1 MFEETYAS
9 VTTNVAGREIKL
21 ETGKIA
27 RQATASII
35 ASSGDN
41 QVLVTVVA
49 GREPEGQSFFPL
61 TVNYTE
67 KYYAAGRI
75 PGSFFRREGRPT
87 EKETLISRLIDRPL
101 RPLFPK
107 GYFQEVQVICTVLS
121 ADKNESPEII
131 SLIGASAALAI
142 SGLPFEGP
150 ISAARV
156 GFVDGSYVLNPD
168 KEFQDKSM
176 LDMVVAGTKDA
187 ILMVES
193 EAKELSEDQML
204 GAVLFAHQEMQKT
217 IALIEELASK
227 TSIPEIEYSL
237 KEDNSELKEKIINIV
252 KDDLVDAYSIP
263 EKAKRQESVSLA
275 RDKMKESL
283 NDEDLEDENVVS
295 GYFKSVESEIVR
307 SRLLNGDTRI
317 DGRDLDT
324 VRPIDIEVGFLNKSH
339 GSCLF
344 TRGETQ
350 SIGVATLGGSRDA
363 QLIDALDGTTN
374 DPFMLHYNFPPFS
387 VGEAGF
393 IGAPKRREIGHGK
406 LARRALEAVLPSQE
420 EFPYTIRVVSEI
432 TESNGSS
439 SMATVCS
446 SSLSMMDAGIPIK
459 KAVAGVAM
467 GLVLD
472 GDSFCVITDILGDE
486 DHLGDMDF
494 KVAGTADGVTA
505 LQMDIKVKGISEEI
519 MEVALEKAQTA
530 RTHILEKM
538 NSVLDSPR
546 EELSP
551 NAPQAVSMTIAKDKI
566 REVIGKGG
574 SVIKSITE
582 KSGSNV
588 DINDNGEIKIFGDSP
603 ESRQTAIDLINQI
616 VADPEVGQIYTGT
629 VVKIVEFGA
638 FVSIDGGKE
647 GLVHVS
653 EIMEERVEKVSDYL
667 VEGEEVDV
675 KVIGIDDRGRV
686 KLSIKAVNPPE
697 ESNEE

>member
-67 KYYAAGRI
+67 KYYAAGKI

-87 EKETLISRLIDRPL
+87 EKETLVSRLIDRPL

-156 GFVDGSYVLNPD
+156 GFVDGSYVLNPGN
-168 KEFQDKSM
+168 ESLEKSM

-193 EAKELSEDQML
+193 EAKELPEDQML

-217 IALIEELASK
+217 ITLIEELASK

-237 KEDNSELKEKIINIV
+237 REDNSELKEKIINIV
-252 KDDLVDAYSIP
+252 RDDLINAYSIP

-283 NDEDLEDENVVS
+283 NDEDLEDENAVS

-307 SRLLNGDTRI
+307 SRLLNGDSRI

-324 VRPIDIEVGFLNKSH
+324 VRPIEIEVGFLNKSH

-363 QLIDALDGTTN
+363 QLIDALEGTSN
-374 DPFMLHYNFPPFS
+374 DPFMLHYNFPPYS

-406 LARRALEAVLPSQE
+406 LARRALEAVLPTQE

-472 GDSFCVITDILGDE
+472 GDNFCVITDILGDE

-494 KVAGTADGVTA
+494 KVAGTSDGVTA

-538 NSVLDSPR
+538 NSSLDAPR
-546 EELSP
+546 KELSP
-551 NAPQAVSMTIAKDKI
+551 NAPQAVNMNIAKDKI

-603 ESRQTAIDLINQI
+603 ESRQIAIDLINQI

-686 KLSIKAVNPPE
+686 KLSIKAVNSPE
-697 ESNEE
+697 ETN

>member
-67 KYYAAGRI
+67 KYYAAGKI

-87 EKETLISRLIDRPL
+87 EKETLVSRLIDRPL

-168 KEFQDKSM
+168 NESLEKSM

-217 IALIEELASK
+217 ITLIEELASK
-227 TSIPEIEYSL
+227 TSTPEIEYSI

-252 KDDLVDAYSIP
+252 RDDLVSAYSIP
-263 EKAKRQESVSLA
+263 EKSKRQESVSLA

-283 NDEDLEDENVVS
+283 SDEDLEDENAVS

-307 SRLLNGDTRI
+307 SRLLNGDSRI

-363 QLIDALDGTTN
+363 QLIDALEGTTN

-472 GDSFCVITDILGDE
+472 GDDFCVITDILGDE

-494 KVAGTADGVTA
+494 KVAGTSDGVTA

-538 NSVLDSPR
+538 DSVLDSPR
-546 EELSP
+546 KELSP
-551 NAPQAVSMTIAKDKI
+551 NAPQAVNMTIAKDKI

-582 KSGSNV
+582 KSGANV
-588 DINDNGEIKIFGDSP
+588 DINDDGEIKIFGDSP
-603 ESRQTAIDLINQI
+603 ESRQTAIDLINKI

-686 KLSIKAVNPPE
+686 KLSIKAVNSPE
-697 ESNEE
+697 ETIEG

>member
-67 KYYAAGRI
+67 KYYAAGKI

-87 EKETLISRLIDRPL
+87 EKETLVSRLIDRPL

-168 KEFQDKSM
+168 NESLEKSM

-217 IALIEELASK
+217 ITLIEELASK
-227 TSIPEIEYSL
+227 TSTPEIEYSI

-252 KDDLVDAYSIP
+252 RDDLVSAYSIP
-263 EKAKRQESVSLA
+263 EKSKRQESVSLA

-283 NDEDLEDENVVS
+283 SDEDLEDENTVS

-307 SRLLNGDTRI
+307 SRLLNGDSRI

-363 QLIDALDGTTN
+363 QLIDALEGTTN

-472 GDSFCVITDILGDE
+472 GDDFCVITDILGDE

-494 KVAGTADGVTA
+494 KVAGTSDGVTA

-538 NSVLDSPR
+538 DSVLDSPR
-546 EELSP
+546 KELSP
-551 NAPQAVSMTIAKDKI
+551 NAPQAVNMTIAKDKI

-582 KSGSNV
+582 KSGANV
-588 DINDNGEIKIFGDSP
+588 DINDDGEIKIFGDSP
-603 ESRQTAIDLINQI
+603 ESRQTAIDLINKI

-686 KLSIKAVNPPE
+686 KLSIKAVNSPE
-697 ESNEE
+697 GTTQG

>member
-67 KYYAAGRI
+67 KYYAAGKI

-87 EKETLISRLIDRPL
+87 EKETLVSRLIDRPL

-168 KEFQDKSM
+168 NESQEKSM

-217 IALIEELASK
+217 ISLIEELASK

-237 KEDNSELKEKIINIV
+237 REDNSELKEKIINIV
-252 KDDLVDAYSIP
+252 KDGLVDAYSIP
-263 EKAKRQESVSLA
+263 EKAKRQESVSLV

-283 NDEDLEDENVVS
+283 NDEDLEDENIVS

-307 SRLLNGDTRI
+307 SRLLNGDSRI

-363 QLIDALDGTTN
+363 QLIDALEGTSN

-472 GDSFCVITDILGDE
+472 GDNFCVITDILGDE

-494 KVAGTADGVTA
+494 KVAGTSDGVTA

-546 EELSP
+546 KELSP

-686 KLSIKAVNPPE
+686 KLSIKAVNTPE
-697 ESNEE
+697 ESNDE

>member
-67 KYYAAGRI
+67 KYYAAGKI

-87 EKETLISRLIDRPL
+87 EKETLVSRLIDRPL

-168 KEFQDKSM
+168 NESQEKSM

-217 IALIEELASK
+217 ITLIEELASK

-237 KEDNSELKEKIINIV
+237 REDNSELKEKIISIV
-252 KDDLVDAYSIP
+252 KDDLVNAYSIP

-307 SRLLNGDTRI
+307 SRLLNGDSRI

-363 QLIDALDGTTN
+363 QLIDALEGTSN

-472 GDSFCVITDILGDE
+472 GDNFCVITDILGDE

-494 KVAGTADGVTA
+494 KVAGTSDGVTA

-546 EELSP
+546 KELSP

-686 KLSIKAVNPPE
+686 KLSIKAVNSPE
-697 ESNEE
+697 ESSKE

>member
-67 KYYAAGRI
+67 KYYAAGKI

-87 EKETLISRLIDRPL
+87 EKETLVSRLIDRPL

-168 KEFQDKSM
+168 NESLEKSM

-217 IALIEELASK
+217 ITLIEELASK
-227 TSIPEIEYSL
+227 TSTPEIEYSI

-252 KDDLVDAYSIP
+252 RDDLVSAYSIP
-263 EKAKRQESVSLA
+263 EKSKRQESVSLA

-283 NDEDLEDENVVS
+283 SDEDLEDENAVS

-307 SRLLNGDTRI
+307 SRLLNGDSRI

-363 QLIDALDGTTN
+363 QLIDALEGTTN

-446 SSLSMMDAGIPIK
+446 SSLSLMDAGIPIK

-472 GDSFCVITDILGDE
+472 GDDFCVITDILGDE

-494 KVAGTADGVTA
+494 KVAGTSDGVTA

-538 NSVLDSPR
+538 DSVLDSPR
-546 EELSP
+546 KELSP
-551 NAPQAVSMTIAKDKI
+551 NAPQAVNMTIAKDKI

-582 KSGSNV
+582 KSGANV
-588 DINDNGEIKIFGDSP
+588 DINDDGEIKIFGDSP
-603 ESRQTAIDLINQI
+603 ESRQTAIDLINKI

-686 KLSIKAVNPPE
+686 KLSIKAVNSPE
-697 ESNEE
+697 ETIEG

>member
-67 KYYAAGRI
+67 KYYAAGKI

-156 GFVDGSYVLNPD
+156 GFVDGSYVLNPA

-217 IALIEELASK
+217 IALIEELVSK

-237 KEDNSELKEKIINIV
+237 REDNSELKEKIVNIV
-252 KDDLVDAYSIP
+252 RDDLVDAYSIP

-307 SRLLNGDTRI
+307 SRLLNGDSRI

-472 GDSFCVITDILGDE
+472 GDNFCVITDILGDE

-546 EELSP
+546 KELSP

>member
-67 KYYAAGRI
+67 KYYAAGKI

-87 EKETLISRLIDRPL
+87 EKETLVSRLIDRPL

-168 KEFQDKSM
+168 NESLEKSM

-283 NDEDLEDENVVS
+283 NDEELEDENVVS

-307 SRLLNGDTRI
+307 SRLLNGDSRI

-546 EELSP
+546 KELSP

>member
-9 VTTNVAGREIKL
+9 VTTNVAGRDIKL

-35 ASSGDN
+35 ASSGEN

-67 KYYAAGRI
+67 KYYAAGKI

-87 EKETLISRLIDRPL
+87 EKETLVSRLIDRPL

-168 KEFQDKSM
+168 NESLEKSM

-217 IALIEELASK
+217 ITLIEELVSK
-227 TSIPEIEYSL
+227 TSIPEIEYSI

-252 KDDLVDAYSIP
+252 RDDLVSAYSIP

-283 NDEDLEDENVVS
+283 SDEDLEDENAVS

-307 SRLLNGDTRI
+307 SRLLNGDSRI

-363 QLIDALDGTTN
+363 QLIDALEGTTN

-472 GDSFCVITDILGDE
+472 GDDFCVITDILGDE

-494 KVAGTADGVTA
+494 KVAGTSDGVTA

-530 RTHILEKM
+530 RTHILAKM
-538 NSVLDSPR
+538 DSVLDSPR
-546 EELSP
+546 KELSP
-551 NAPQAVSMTIAKDKI
+551 NAPQAVNMTIAKDKI

-582 KSGSNV
+582 KSGANV
-588 DINDNGEIKIFGDSP
+588 DINDDGEIKIFGDSP

-616 VADPEVGQIYTGT
+616 VADPEVGQIYIGT

-686 KLSIKAVNPPE
+686 KLSIKAVNSPE
-697 ESNEE
+697 ETSEG

>member
-67 KYYAAGRI
+67 KYYAAGKI

-87 EKETLISRLIDRPL
+87 EKETLVSRLIDRPL

-168 KEFQDKSM
+168 NESLEKSM

-217 IALIEELASK
+217 ITLIEELASK
-227 TSIPEIEYSL
+227 TSTPEIEYSI

-252 KDDLVDAYSIP
+252 RDDLVSAYSIP
-263 EKAKRQESVSLA
+263 EKSKRQESVSLA

-283 NDEDLEDENVVS
+283 SDEDLEDENAVS

-307 SRLLNGDTRI
+307 SRLLNGDSRI

-363 QLIDALDGTTN
+363 QLIDALEGTTN

-446 SSLSMMDAGIPIK
+446 SSLSLMDAGIPIK

-472 GDSFCVITDILGDE
+472 GDDFCVITDILGDE

-494 KVAGTADGVTA
+494 KVAGTSDGVTA

-538 NSVLDSPR
+538 DSVLDSPR
-546 EELSP
+546 KELSP
-551 NAPQAVSMTIAKDKI
+551 NAPQAVNMTIAKDKI

-582 KSGSNV
+582 KSGANV
-588 DINDNGEIKIFGDSP
+588 DINDDGEIKIFGDSP
-603 ESRQTAIDLINQI
+603 ESRQTAIDLINKI

-686 KLSIKAVNPPE
+686 KLSIKAVNSPE
-697 ESNEE
+697 ETTEG

>member
-67 KYYAAGRI
+67 KYYAAGKI

-87 EKETLISRLIDRPL
+87 EKETLVSRLIDRPL

-168 KEFQDKSM
+168 NESLEKSM

-217 IALIEELASK
+217 ITLIEELASK
-227 TSIPEIEYSL
+227 TSTPEIEYSI

-252 KDDLVDAYSIP
+252 RDDLVSAYSIP
-263 EKAKRQESVSLA
+263 EKSKRQESVSLA

-283 NDEDLEDENVVS
+283 SDEDLEDENAVS

-307 SRLLNGDTRI
+307 SRLLNGDSRI

-363 QLIDALDGTTN
+363 QLIDALEGTTN

-446 SSLSMMDAGIPIK
+446 SSLSLMDAGIPIK

-472 GDSFCVITDILGDE
+472 GDDFCVITDILGDE

-494 KVAGTADGVTA
+494 KVAGTSDGVTA

-538 NSVLDSPR
+538 DSVLDSPR
-546 EELSP
+546 KELSP
-551 NAPQAVSMTIAKDKI
+551 NAPQAVNMTIAKDKI

-582 KSGSNV
+582 KSGANV
-588 DINDNGEIKIFGDSP
+588 DINDDGEIKIFGDSP

-686 KLSIKAVNPPE
+686 KLSIKAVNSPE
-697 ESNEE
+697 ETIEG

>member
-67 KYYAAGRI
+67 KYYAAGKI

-87 EKETLISRLIDRPL
+87 EKETLVSRLIDRPL

-168 KEFQDKSM
+168 NESLEKSM

-217 IALIEELASK
+217 ITLIEELASK
-227 TSIPEIEYSL
+227 TSTPEIEYSI

-252 KDDLVDAYSIP
+252 RDDLVSAYSIP
-263 EKAKRQESVSLA
+263 EKSKRQESVSLA

-283 NDEDLEDENVVS
+283 SDEDLEDENAVS

-307 SRLLNGDTRI
+307 SRLLNGDSRI

-363 QLIDALDGTTN
+363 QLIDALEGTTN

-446 SSLSMMDAGIPIK
+446 SSLSLMDAGIPIK

-472 GDSFCVITDILGDE
+472 GDDFCVITDILGDE

-494 KVAGTADGVTA
+494 KVAGTSDGVTA

-538 NSVLDSPR
+538 DSVLDSPR
-546 EELSP
+546 KELSP
-551 NAPQAVSMTIAKDKI
+551 NAPQAVNMTIAKDKI

-582 KSGSNV
+582 KSGANV
-588 DINDNGEIKIFGDSP
+588 DINDDGEIRIFGDSP
-603 ESRQTAIDLINQI
+603 ESRQTAIDLINKI

-686 KLSIKAVNPPE
+686 KLSIKAVNSPE
-697 ESNEE
+697 ETIEG

>member
-67 KYYAAGRI
+67 KYYAAGKI

-87 EKETLISRLIDRPL
+87 EKETLVSRLIDRPL

-168 KEFQDKSM
+168 NESLEKSM

-217 IALIEELASK
+217 ITLIEELASK
-227 TSIPEIEYSL
+227 TSIPEIEYSI
-237 KEDNSELKEKIINIV
+237 KEDNSELKEKIINIIR
-252 KDDLVDAYSIP
+252 DDLVSAYSIP

-283 NDEDLEDENVVS
+283 SDEDLEDENAVS

-307 SRLLNGDTRI
+307 SRLLNGDSRI

-363 QLIDALDGTTN
+363 QLIDALEGTTN

-472 GDSFCVITDILGDE
+472 GDDFCVITDILGDE

-494 KVAGTADGVTA
+494 KVAGTSDGVTA

-519 MEVALEKAQTA
+519 MEVALEKAQIA

-538 NSVLDSPR
+538 DSVLDSPR
-546 EELSP
+546 KELSP
-551 NAPQAVSMTIAKDKI
+551 NAPQAVNMTIAKDKI

-582 KSGSNV
+582 KSGANV
-588 DINDNGEIKIFGDSP
+588 DINDDGEIKIFGDSP

-616 VADPEVGQIYTGT
+616 VADPEVGQIYIGT

-686 KLSIKAVNPPE
+686 KLSIKAVNSPE
-697 ESNEE
+697 ETTEG

>member
-67 KYYAAGRI
+67 KYYAAGKI

-237 KEDNSELKEKIINIV
+237 REDNSELKEKIINIV
-252 KDDLVDAYSIP
+252 RDDLVDAYSIP

-324 VRPIDIEVGFLNKSH
+324 VRPIDVEVGFLNKSH

-363 QLIDALDGTTN
+363 QLIDALEGTTN

-472 GDSFCVITDILGDE
+472 GDNFCVITDILGDE

-494 KVAGTADGVTA
+494 KVAGTTDGVTA

-546 EELSP
+546 KELSP

-697 ESNEE
+697 EINEE

>member
-49 GREPEGQSFFPL
+49 GREPEGQSFLPL

-283 NDEDLEDENVVS
+283 NDEELEDENVVS

-307 SRLLNGDTRI
+307 SRLLNGDSRI

-546 EELSP
+546 KELSP

>member
-67 KYYAAGRI
+67 KYYAAGKI

-87 EKETLISRLIDRPL
+87 EKETLVSRLIDRPL

-156 GFVDGSYVLNPD
+156 GFVDGAYVLNPD
-168 KEFQDKSM
+168 NESLEKSM

-217 IALIEELASK
+217 ITLIEELASK
-227 TSIPEIEYSL
+227 TSIPEIEYSI

-252 KDDLVDAYSIP
+252 RDDLVSAYSIP

-283 NDEDLEDENVVS
+283 SDEDLEDENAVS

-307 SRLLNGDTRI
+307 SRLLNGDSRI

-363 QLIDALDGTTN
+363 QLIDALEGTTN

-472 GDSFCVITDILGDE
+472 GDDFCVITDILGDE

-494 KVAGTADGVTA
+494 KVAGTSDGVTA

-519 MEVALEKAQTA
+519 MEVALEKAQIA

-538 NSVLDSPR
+538 DSVLDSPR
-546 EELSP
+546 KELSP
-551 NAPQAVSMTIAKDKI
+551 NAPQAVNMTIPKDKI

-582 KSGSNV
+582 KSGANV
-588 DINDNGEIKIFGDSP
+588 DINDDGEIKIFGDSP

-616 VADPEVGQIYTGT
+616 VADPEVGHIYTGT

-686 KLSIKAVNPPE
+686 KLSIKAVNSPE
-697 ESNEE
+697 ETTEG

>member
-67 KYYAAGRI
+67 KYYAAGKI

-87 EKETLISRLIDRPL
+87 EKETLVSRLIDRPL

-168 KEFQDKSM
+168 NESLEKSM

-217 IALIEELASK
+217 ITLIEELASK
-227 TSIPEIEYSL
+227 TSIPEIEYSI

-252 KDDLVDAYSIP
+252 RDDLVSAYSIP

-283 NDEDLEDENVVS
+283 SDEDLEDENAVS

-307 SRLLNGDTRI
+307 SRLLNGDSRI

-363 QLIDALDGTTN
+363 QLIDALEGTTN

-472 GDSFCVITDILGDE
+472 GDDFCVITDIFGDE

-494 KVAGTADGVTA
+494 KVAGTSDGVTA

-519 MEVALEKAQTA
+519 MEVALEKAQIA

-538 NSVLDSPR
+538 DSVLDSPR
-546 EELSP
+546 KELSP
-551 NAPQAVSMTIAKDKI
+551 NAPQAVNMTIAKDKI

-582 KSGSNV
+582 KSGANV
-588 DINDNGEIKIFGDSP
+588 DINDDGEIKIFGDSP

-616 VADPEVGQIYTGT
+616 VADPEVGHIYTGT

-686 KLSIKAVNPPE
+686 KLSIKAVNSPE
-697 ESNEE
+697 ETNEG

>member
-67 KYYAAGRI
+67 KYYAAGKI

-87 EKETLISRLIDRPL
+87 EKETLVSRLIDRPL

-168 KEFQDKSM
+168 NESLKKSM

-217 IALIEELASK
+217 ITLIEELASK
-227 TSIPEIEYSL
+227 TSIPEIEYSI

-252 KDDLVDAYSIP
+252 RDDLVSAYSIP

-283 NDEDLEDENVVS
+283 SDEDLEDENAVS

-307 SRLLNGDTRI
+307 SRLLNGDSRI

-420 EFPYTIRVVSEI
+420 EFPYTIRVESEI

-472 GDSFCVITDILGDE
+472 GNDFCVITDILGDE

-494 KVAGTADGVTA
+494 KVAGTSDGVTA

-519 MEVALEKAQTA
+519 MEVALEKAQIA
-530 RTHILEKM
+530 RTHIIEKM
-538 NSVLDSPR
+538 DSVLDSPR
-546 EELSP
+546 KELSP
-551 NAPQAVSMTIAKDKI
+551 NAPQAVNMTIAKDKI

-582 KSGSNV
+582 KSGANV
-588 DINDNGEIKIFGDSP
+588 DINDDGEIKIFGDSP

-616 VADPEVGQIYTGT
+616 VADPEVGHIYTGT
-629 VVKIVEFGA
+629 VVKIVDFGA

-686 KLSIKAVNPPE
+686 KLSIKAVNSPE
-697 ESNEE
+697 ETTEG

>member
-27 RQATASII
+27 RQATASIL

-67 KYYAAGRI
+67 KYYAAGKI

-87 EKETLISRLIDRPL
+87 EKETLVSRLIDRPL

-156 GFVDGSYVLNPD
+156 GFVDGSYVLNPGN
-168 KEFQDKSM
+168 ESLEKSM

-193 EAKELSEDQML
+193 EAKELPEDQML

-217 IALIEELASK
+217 ITLIEELASK

-237 KEDNSELKEKIINIV
+237 REDNSELKEKIINIV
-252 KDDLVDAYSIP
+252 RDDLINAYSIP

-283 NDEDLEDENVVS
+283 NDEDLEDENAVS

-307 SRLLNGDTRI
+307 SRLLNGDSRI

-324 VRPIDIEVGFLNKSH
+324 VRPIEIEVGFLNKSH

-363 QLIDALDGTTN
+363 QLIDALEGTTN
-374 DPFMLHYNFPPFS
+374 DPFMLHYNFPPYS

-406 LARRALEAVLPSQE
+406 LARRALEAVLPTQE

-472 GDSFCVITDILGDE
+472 GDNFCVITDILGDE

-494 KVAGTADGVTA
+494 KVAGTSDGVTA

-538 NSVLDSPR
+538 NSSLDAPR
-546 EELSP
+546 KELSP
-551 NAPQAVSMTIAKDKI
+551 NAPQAVNMNIAKDKI

-603 ESRQTAIDLINQI
+603 ESRQIAIDLINQI

-686 KLSIKAVNPPE
+686 KLSIKAVNSPE
-697 ESNEE
+697 ENN

>member
-67 KYYAAGRI
+67 KYYAAGKI

-87 EKETLISRLIDRPL
+87 EKETLVSRLIDRPL

-168 KEFQDKSM
+168 NESLEKSM

-217 IALIEELASK
+217 ITLIEELASK
-227 TSIPEIEYSL
+227 TSIPEIEYSI

-252 KDDLVDAYSIP
+252 RDDLVSAYSIP

-283 NDEDLEDENVVS
+283 SDEDLEDENAVS

-307 SRLLNGDTRI
+307 SRLLNGDSRI

-363 QLIDALDGTTN
+363 QLIDALEGTTN

-472 GDSFCVITDILGDE
+472 GDDFCVITDILGDE

-494 KVAGTADGVTA
+494 KVAGTSDGVTA

-538 NSVLDSPR
+538 DSVLDSPR
-546 EELSP
+546 KELSP
-551 NAPQAVSMTIAKDKI
+551 NAPQAVNMTIAKDKI

-582 KSGSNV
+582 KSGANV
-588 DINDNGEIKIFGDSP
+588 DINDDGEIKIFGDSP

-616 VADPEVGQIYTGT
+616 VADPCLLYT
-629 VVKIVEFGA
+629 
-638 FVSIDGGKE
+638 SPSPRD
-647 GLVHVS
+647 
-653 EIMEERVEKVSDYL
+653 
-667 VEGEEVDV
+667 
-675 KVIGIDDRGRV
+675 
-686 KLSIKAVNPPE
+686 PE
-697 ESNEE
+697 

>member
-67 KYYAAGRI
+67 KYYAAGKI

-87 EKETLISRLIDRPL
+87 EKETLVSRLIDRPL

-168 KEFQDKSM
+168 NESLEKSM

-217 IALIEELASK
+217 ITLIEELASK
-227 TSIPEIEYSL
+227 TSTPEIEYSI

-252 KDDLVDAYSIP
+252 RDDLVSAYSIP
-263 EKAKRQESVSLA
+263 EKSKRQESVSLA

-283 NDEDLEDENVVS
+283 SDEDLEDENAVS

-307 SRLLNGDTRI
+307 SRLLNGDSRI

-363 QLIDALDGTTN
+363 QLIDALEGTTN

-446 SSLSMMDAGIPIK
+446 SSLSLMDAGIPIK

-472 GDSFCVITDILGDE
+472 GDDFCVITDILGDE

-494 KVAGTADGVTA
+494 KVAGTSDGVTA

-538 NSVLDSPR
+538 DSVLDSPR
-546 EELSP
+546 KELSP
-551 NAPQAVSMTIAKDKI
+551 NAPQAVNMTIAKDKI

-582 KSGSNV
+582 KSGANV
-588 DINDNGEIKIFGDSP
+588 DINDDGEIKIFGDSP
-603 ESRQTAIDLINQI
+603 ESRQTAIDLINKI

-686 KLSIKAVNPPE
+686 KLSIKAVNLPE
-697 ESNEE
+697 ETIEG

>member
-67 KYYAAGRI
+67 KYYAAGKI

-87 EKETLISRLIDRPL
+87 EKETLVSRLIDRPL

-168 KEFQDKSM
+168 NESLEKSM

-193 EAKELSEDQML
+193 EAKELTEDQML

-217 IALIEELASK
+217 ITLIEELASK
-227 TSIPEIEYSL
+227 TSTPEIEYSI

-252 KDDLVDAYSIP
+252 RDDLVSAYSIP

-283 NDEDLEDENVVS
+283 SDEDLEDENTVS

-307 SRLLNGDTRI
+307 SRLLNGDSRI

-363 QLIDALDGTTN
+363 QLIDALEGTTN

-446 SSLSMMDAGIPIK
+446 SSLSLMDAGIPIK

-472 GDSFCVITDILGDE
+472 GDDFCVITDILGDE

-494 KVAGTADGVTA
+494 KVAGTSDGVTA

-538 NSVLDSPR
+538 DSVLDSPR
-546 EELSP
+546 KELSP
-551 NAPQAVSMTIAKDKI
+551 NAPQAVNMTIAKDKI

-582 KSGSNV
+582 KSGANV
-588 DINDNGEIKIFGDSP
+588 DINDDGEIKIFGDSP
-603 ESRQTAIDLINQI
+603 ESRQTAIDLINKI

-686 KLSIKAVNPPE
+686 KLSIKAVNSPE
-697 ESNEE
+697 ETTEG

>member
-67 KYYAAGRI
+67 KYYAAGKI

-87 EKETLISRLIDRPL
+87 EKETLVSRLIDRPL

-168 KEFQDKSM
+168 NESLEKSM

-217 IALIEELASK
+217 ITLIEELASK
-227 TSIPEIEYSL
+227 TSTPEIEYSI

-252 KDDLVDAYSIP
+252 RDDLVSAYSIP
-263 EKAKRQESVSLA
+263 EKSKRQESVSLA

-283 NDEDLEDENVVS
+283 SDEDLEDENAVS

-307 SRLLNGDTRI
+307 SRLLNGDSRI

-363 QLIDALDGTTN
+363 QLIDALEGTTN

-393 IGAPKRREIGHGK
+393 IGARKRREIGHGK
-406 LARRALEAVLPSQE
+406 LARRALEAVLPSHE

-472 GDSFCVITDILGDE
+472 GDNFCVITDILGDE

-494 KVAGTADGVTA
+494 KVAGTSDGVTA

-538 NSVLDSPR
+538 DSVLDSPR
-546 EELSP
+546 KELSP
-551 NAPQAVSMTIAKDKI
+551 NAPQAVNMTIAKDKI

-582 KSGSNV
+582 KSGANV
-588 DINDNGEIKIFGDSP
+588 DINDDGEIKIFGDSP
-603 ESRQTAIDLINQI
+603 ESRQTAIDLINKI

-686 KLSIKAVNPPE
+686 KLSIKAVNSPE
-697 ESNEE
+697 GTTQG

>member
-67 KYYAAGRI
+67 KYYAAGKI

-87 EKETLISRLIDRPL
+87 EKETLVSRLIDRPL

-168 KEFQDKSM
+168 NESLEKSM

-217 IALIEELASK
+217 ITLIEELASK
-227 TSIPEIEYSL
+227 TSTPEIEYSI

-252 KDDLVDAYSIP
+252 RDDLVSAYSIP
-263 EKAKRQESVSLA
+263 EKSKRQESVSLA

-283 NDEDLEDENVVS
+283 SDEDLEDENAVS

-307 SRLLNGDTRI
+307 SRLLNGDSRI

-363 QLIDALDGTTN
+363 QLIDALEGTTN

-446 SSLSMMDAGIPIK
+446 SSLSLMDAGIPIK

-472 GDSFCVITDILGDE
+472 GDDFCVITDILGDE

-494 KVAGTADGVTA
+494 KVAGTSDGVTA

-538 NSVLDSPR
+538 DSVLDSPR
-546 EELSP
+546 KELSP
-551 NAPQAVSMTIAKDKI
+551 NAPQAVNMTIAKDKI

-582 KSGSNV
+582 KSGANV
-588 DINDNGEIKIFGDSP
+588 DINDDGEIRIFGDSP
-603 ESRQTAIDLINQI
+603 ESRQTAIDLINKI

-686 KLSIKAVNPPE
+686 KLSIKAVNSPE
-697 ESNEE
+697 ETTEG

>member
-142 SGLPFEGP
+142 SGLPFDGP

-283 NDEDLEDENVVS
+283 NDEELEDENVVS

-307 SRLLNGDTRI
+307 SRLLNGDSRI

-546 EELSP
+546 KELSP

>member
-67 KYYAAGRI
+67 KYYAAGKI

-87 EKETLISRLIDRPL
+87 EKETLVSRLIDRPL

-168 KEFQDKSM
+168 SESVEKSM

-217 IALIEELASK
+217 ITLIEELASK
-227 TSIPEIEYSL
+227 TSTPEIEYSI

-252 KDDLVDAYSIP
+252 RDDLVSAYSIP

-283 NDEDLEDENVVS
+283 SDEDLEDENAVS

-307 SRLLNGDTRI
+307 SRLLNGDSRI

-363 QLIDALDGTTN
+363 QLIDALEGTTN

-446 SSLSMMDAGIPIK
+446 SSLSLMDAGIPIK

-472 GDSFCVITDILGDE
+472 GDDFCVITDILGDE

-494 KVAGTADGVTA
+494 KVAGTSDGVTA

-538 NSVLDSPR
+538 DSVLDSPR
-546 EELSP
+546 KELSP
-551 NAPQAVSMTIAKDKI
+551 NAPQAVNMTIAKDKI

-582 KSGSNV
+582 KSGANV
-588 DINDNGEIKIFGDSP
+588 DINDDGEIKIFGDSP
-603 ESRQTAIDLINQI
+603 ESRQTAIDLINKI

-686 KLSIKAVNPPE
+686 KLSIKAVNLPE
-697 ESNEE
+697 ETIEG

>member
-67 KYYAAGRI
+67 KYYAAGKI

-87 EKETLISRLIDRPL
+87 EKETLVSRLIDRPL

-168 KEFQDKSM
+168 NGSLEKSM

-217 IALIEELASK
+217 ISLIEELASK

-252 KDDLVDAYSIP
+252 KDGLVDAYSIP
-263 EKAKRQESVSLA
+263 EKAKRQESVSLV

-283 NDEDLEDENVVS
+283 NDEDLEDENIVS

-307 SRLLNGDTRI
+307 SRLLNGDSRI

-363 QLIDALDGTTN
+363 QLIDALEGTSN

-472 GDSFCVITDILGDE
+472 GDNFCVITDILGDE

-494 KVAGTADGVTA
+494 KVAGTSDGVTA

-546 EELSP
+546 KELSP

-686 KLSIKAVNPPE
+686 KLSIKAVNSPE

>member
-67 KYYAAGRI
+67 KYYAAGKI

-87 EKETLISRLIDRPL
+87 EKETLVSRLIDRPL

-168 KEFQDKSM
+168 NESLEKSM

-217 IALIEELASK
+217 ITLIEELASK
-227 TSIPEIEYSL
+227 TSTPEIEYSI
-237 KEDNSELKEKIINIV
+237 KEDNSELKEKIINII
-252 KDDLVDAYSIP
+252 KDDLVSAYSIP
-263 EKAKRQESVSLA
+263 EKSKRQESVSLA

-283 NDEDLEDENVVS
+283 SDEDLEDENAVS

-307 SRLLNGDTRI
+307 SRLLNGDSRI

-363 QLIDALDGTTN
+363 QLIDALEGTTN

-446 SSLSMMDAGIPIK
+446 SSLSLMDAGIPIK

-472 GDSFCVITDILGDE
+472 GDDFCVITDILGDE

-494 KVAGTADGVTA
+494 KVAGTSDGVTA

-538 NSVLDSPR
+538 DSVLDSPR
-546 EELSP
+546 KELSP
-551 NAPQAVSMTIAKDKI
+551 NAPQAVNMTIAKDKI

-582 KSGSNV
+582 KSGANV
-588 DINDNGEIKIFGDSP
+588 DINDDGEIKIFGDSP
-603 ESRQTAIDLINQI
+603 ESRQTAIDLINKI

-686 KLSIKAVNPPE
+686 KLSIKAVNSPE
-697 ESNEE
+697 ETIEG

>member
-67 KYYAAGRI
+67 KYYAAGKI

-87 EKETLISRLIDRPL
+87 EKETLVSRLIDRPL

-168 KEFQDKSM
+168 NESLEKSM

-217 IALIEELASK
+217 ITLIEELASK
-227 TSIPEIEYSL
+227 TSTPEIEYSI

-252 KDDLVDAYSIP
+252 RDDLVSAYSIP
-263 EKAKRQESVSLA
+263 EKSKRQESVSLA

-283 NDEDLEDENVVS
+283 SDEDLEDENAVS

-307 SRLLNGDTRI
+307 SRLLNGDSRI

-363 QLIDALDGTTN
+363 QLIDALEGTTN

-446 SSLSMMDAGIPIK
+446 SSLSLMDAGIPIK

-472 GDSFCVITDILGDE
+472 GDDFCVITDILGDE

-494 KVAGTADGVTA
+494 KVAGTSDGVTA

-538 NSVLDSPR
+538 DSVLDSPR
-546 EELSP
+546 KELSS
-551 NAPQAVSMTIAKDKI
+551 NAPQAVNMTIAKDKI

-582 KSGSNV
+582 KSGANV
-588 DINDNGEIKIFGDSP
+588 DINDDGEIKIFGDSP
-603 ESRQTAIDLINQI
+603 ESRQTAIDLINKI

-686 KLSIKAVNPPE
+686 KLSIKAVNSPE
-697 ESNEE
+697 ETTEG

>member
-283 NDEDLEDENVVS
+283 NDEELEDENVVS

-307 SRLLNGDTRI
+307 SRLLNGDSRI

-546 EELSP
+546 KELSP

>member
-27 RQATASII
+27 RQATSSII

-67 KYYAAGRI
+67 KYYAAGKI

-87 EKETLISRLIDRPL
+87 EKETLVSRLIDRPL

-168 KEFQDKSM
+168 NGSLEKSM

-217 IALIEELASK
+217 ISLIEELASK

-237 KEDNSELKEKIINIV
+237 REDNSELKEKIINIV
-252 KDDLVDAYSIP
+252 KDGLVDAYSIP
-263 EKAKRQESVSLA
+263 EKAKRQESVSLV

-307 SRLLNGDTRI
+307 SRLLNGDSRI

-363 QLIDALDGTTN
+363 QLIDALEGTSN

-472 GDSFCVITDILGDE
+472 GDNFCVITDILGDE

-494 KVAGTADGVTA
+494 KVAGTSDGVTA

-546 EELSP
+546 KELSP

-686 KLSIKAVNPPE
+686 KLSIKAVNTPE
-697 ESNEE
+697 ESNDE

>member
-9 VTTNVAGREIKL
+9 VTTTVAGREIKL
-21 ETGKIA
+21 ETGRVA

-87 EKETLISRLIDRPL
+87 EKETLVSRLIDRPL

-168 KEFQDKSM
+168 NEFLEKSM

-217 IALIEELASK
+217 INLIEELASK
-227 TSIPEIEYSL
+227 TSIPEIEYSIR
-237 KEDNSELKEKIINIV
+237 EDNSELKEKIVNV
-252 KDDLVDAYSIP
+252 VRDDLVSAYSIP

-275 RDKMKESL
+275 RDKMKETLS
-283 NDEDLEDENVVS
+283 DEDLEDENAVS

-307 SRLLNGDTRI
+307 SRLLNGDSRI

-324 VRPIDIEVGFLNKSH
+324 VRPIDVEVGFLNKSH

-446 SSLSMMDAGIPIK
+446 SSLSLMDAGIPIK

-472 GDSFCVITDILGDE
+472 GDNFCVITDILGDE

-494 KVAGTADGVTA
+494 KVAGTSDGVTA

-538 NSVLDSPR
+538 DSVLDSPR
-546 EELSP
+546 KELSP
-551 NAPQAVSMTIAKDKI
+551 NAPQAVNMTIAKDKI

-582 KSGSNV
+582 KSGANV
-588 DINDNGEIKIFGDSP
+588 DINDSGEIKIFGNSP

-686 KLSIKAVNPPE
+686 KLSIKAVNSHEQTTE
-697 ESNEE
+697 E

>member
-67 KYYAAGRI
+67 KYYAAGKI

-87 EKETLISRLIDRPL
+87 EKETLVSRLIDRPL

-156 GFVDGSYVLNPD
+156 GFVDGSYVLNL
-168 KEFQDKSM
+168 EKSM

-217 IALIEELASK
+217 ITLIEELASK
-227 TSIPEIEYSL
+227 TSIPEIEYSI

-252 KDDLVDAYSIP
+252 RDDLVSAYSIP

-283 NDEDLEDENVVS
+283 SDEDLEDENAVS

-307 SRLLNGDTRI
+307 SRLLNGDSRI

-363 QLIDALDGTTN
+363 QLIDALEGTTN

-446 SSLSMMDAGIPIK
+446 SSLSLMDAGIPIK

-472 GDSFCVITDILGDE
+472 GDDFCVITDILGDE

-494 KVAGTADGVTA
+494 KVAGTSDGVTA

-538 NSVLDSPR
+538 DSVLDSPR
-546 EELSP
+546 KELSP
-551 NAPQAVSMTIAKDKI
+551 NAPQAVNMTIAKDKI

-582 KSGSNV
+582 KSGANV
-588 DINDNGEIKIFGDSP
+588 DINDDGEIKIFGDSP
-603 ESRQTAIDLINQI
+603 ESRQTAIDLINKI

-686 KLSIKAVNPPE
+686 KLSIKAVNSPE
-697 ESNEE
+697 ETTEG

>member
-67 KYYAAGRI
+67 KYYAAGKI

-87 EKETLISRLIDRPL
+87 EKETLVSRLIDRPL

-168 KEFQDKSM
+168 NESQEKSM

-237 KEDNSELKEKIINIV
+237 REDNYELKEKIINIV
-252 KDDLVDAYSIP
+252 RDDLVDAYSIP

-307 SRLLNGDTRI
+307 SRLLNGDSRI

-363 QLIDALDGTTN
+363 QLIDALEGTSN

-472 GDSFCVITDILGDE
+472 GDNFCVITDILGDE

-494 KVAGTADGVTA
+494 KVAGTSDGVTA

-546 EELSP
+546 KELSP

-616 VADPEVGQIYTGT
+616 VSDPEVGQIYTGT

-686 KLSIKAVNPPE
+686 KLSIKAVNTPE
-697 ESNEE
+697 ESNDE

>member
-27 RQATASII
+27 RPATASII

-67 KYYAAGRI
+67 KYYAAGKI

-87 EKETLISRLIDRPL
+87 EKETLVSRLIDRPL

-150 ISAARV
+150 VSAARV

-168 KEFQDKSM
+168 NESLEKSM

-217 IALIEELASK
+217 ITLIEELASK
-227 TSIPEIEYSL
+227 TSIPEIEYSI

-252 KDDLVDAYSIP
+252 RDDLVSAYSIP
-263 EKAKRQESVSLA
+263 EKSKRQESVSLA

-283 NDEDLEDENVVS
+283 SDEDLEDENAVS

-307 SRLLNGDTRI
+307 SRLLNGDSRI

-363 QLIDALDGTTN
+363 QLIDALEGTTN

-406 LARRALEAVLPSQE
+406 LGRRAIEAVLPSQE
-420 EFPYTIRVVSEI
+420 EVPYTIRVVSEI

-467 GLVLD
+467 GLVLE
-472 GDSFCVITDILGDE
+472 GDDFCVITDILGDE

-494 KVAGTADGVTA
+494 KVAGTSDGVTA

-538 NSVLDSPR
+538 DSVLDSPR
-546 EELSP
+546 KELSP
-551 NAPQAVSMTIAKDKI
+551 NAPQAVNMTIAKDKI

-582 KSGSNV
+582 KSGANV
-588 DINDNGEIKIFGDSP
+588 DINDDGEIKIFGDSP

-686 KLSIKAVNPPE
+686 KLSIKAVNSPE
-697 ESNEE
+697 ETTEG